1 MRGTL
6 RSKGPLLVFLL
17 LILAVFGY
25 PLFMLV
31 YGAFRTGQPG
41 TPGTFGP
48 QGFVDAY
55 GDPATWETLWAS
67 VFFGVSVNL
76 IGIVFGFVFAWLA
89 ARTTM
94 PGRRLITPVMVTAF
108 AIPSLFFA
116 ISWGMLTGPTGMLT
130 QILGTG
136 PDGAARFDALSWTG
150 LILVAAL
157 KAIAVMYLLMLGPV
171 RALNRSQEEAA
182 LLSGASKVRLFI
194 DVNIPLLIP
203 TLTGLAILGFVNS
216 LGQLDIALI
225 LGVPAGIYVFPT
237 QIYDFLNSTP
247 IRYDS
252 ASVLGLMLI
261 VIVYLLVG
269 LRAKIV
275 GKKNYVTVTGKNYR
289 IQPEDIGPWGWV
301 GLVVFAGYAFTA
313 LVLPLVQLLISSFQP
328 VMGVTGFTTRHY
340 ERLLDTRSVLTALQN
355 TFVVGIVAGFLATAL
370 AVLISYVALRSTSRL
385 ARLPELIVWAVV
397 AVPGIV
403 LALAITWAVL
413 AVPGLNQLY
422 GTLAIVLIALVIVV
436 TPIAQRATSGP
447 VGQLGKELEE
457 AARIAGAGPVKMLTT
472 VVVPLIGPSFIAS
485 WFITGIMAA
494 GSLDIPILL
503 STARTQTVSL
513 LVYNYYAQ
521 LGDGSRAAALLIVL
535 LVSLALMAVLVALVG
550 KVLKARQQR
559 TTRKRAEVIEDYLET
574 HEVEPEGGPLAGTDA
589 HDPGPALPTSAIR
602 ITETR

>member
-1 MRGTL
+1 MLGTL

-41 TPGTFGP
+41 TDGTFGP

-67 VFFGVSVNL
+67 VVFGVSVNA

-116 ISWGMLTGPTGMLT
+116 ISWGMLTGPTGLLT
-130 QILGTG
+130 QVLGTG
-136 PDGAARFDALSWTG
+136 ADGSARFDAFSWTG
-150 LILVAAL
+150 LILVAGL
-157 KAIAVMYLLMLGPV
+157 KTIAVMYLLMLGPV

-237 QIYDFLNSTP
+237 QIYDFLNSSP

-252 ASVLGLMLI
+252 ASALALLLI
-261 VIVYLLVG
+261 VVIYLLVG
-269 LRAKIV
+269 LRAKV
-275 GKKNYVTVTGKNYR
+275 MGNKNYVTVTGKNYR
-289 IQPEDIGPWGWV
+289 ILPEDIGRWGWA
-301 GLVVFAGYAFTA
+301 GLALFAGFAFTA
-313 LVLPLVQLLISSFQP
+313 LVLPLVQLLVSSFQP
-328 VMGVTGFTTRHY
+328 VMGVNGFTTRHY
-340 ERLLDTRSVLTALQN
+340 EKLLDTRSVVNALQN

-370 AVLISYVALRSTSRL
+370 AVCISYVALRSTSRL
-385 ARLPELIVWAVV
+385 ARLPELVVWAVV

-403 LALAITWAVL
+403 LALAITWACL
-413 AVPGLNQLY
+413 AVPGLNKLY
-422 GTLAIVLIALVIVV
+422 GTLAIVLVALVIVV

-503 STARTQTVSL
+503 STTKTQTVSL

-535 LVSLALMAVLVALVG
+535 LASLALMAVLVALVG
-550 KVLKARQQR
+550 KALKARQQR
-559 TTRKRAEVIEDYLET
+559 TTRRRAEVIEDYLET

>member
-1 MRGTL
+1 MLSTL

-25 PLFMLV
+25 PLLMLV
-31 YGAFRTGQPG
+31 YGAFRSGQPG
-41 TPGTFGP
+41 GPGEMGL

-55 GDPATWETLWAS
+55 GDPATWDTLWAS
-67 VFFGVSVNL
+67 VLFGLAVNA
-76 IGIVFGFVFAWLA
+76 IGIVGGFVFAWLA

-94 PGRRLITPVMVTAF
+94 PGRRLITPVMVIVF

-116 ISWGMLTGPTGMLT
+116 MSWGMLTSPNGLLT
-130 QILGTG
+130 EALGRNDAG
-136 PDGAARFDALSWTG
+136 QPLFDAMSWTG

-157 KAIAVMYLLMLGPV
+157 KAIAVMYLLLLGPV

-182 LLSGASKVRLFI
+182 LLSGASKLRLFVDI
-194 DVNIPLLIP
+194 NIPLLIP
-203 TLTGLAILGFVNS
+203 TITGLLILGFVNS
-216 LGQLDIALI
+216 LGQLDIALL

-237 QIYDFLNSTP
+237 QIYDFLSTSP

-252 ASVLGLMLI
+252 ASALALMLI
-261 VIVYLLVG
+261 VLIYVLVG
-269 LRAKIV
+269 LRSKLV
-275 GKKNYVTVTGKNYR
+275 GNKNYVTVTGKNYR

-301 GLVVFAGYAFTA
+301 GVVLFAGYAVTA
-313 LVLPLVQLLISSFQP
+313 LVLPLIQLLVSSFQP
-328 VMGVTGFTTRHY
+328 VMGVEGFTTRHY
-340 ERLLDTRSVLTALQN
+340 EQLFDTRTVITALQN
-355 TFVVGIVAGFLATAL
+355 TFLVGIVAGFVATAL
-370 AVLISYVALRSTSRL
+370 AVCISYIGLRSASRL
-385 ARLPELIVWAVV
+385 ARVPELVVWAVI

-413 AVPGLNQLY
+413 SVPGLSSLY
-422 GTLAIVLIALVIVV
+422 GTIWIVLFALVIVV

-457 AARIAGAGPVKMLTT
+457 AARISGASPVTMMTT

-503 STARTQTVSL
+503 SNAKTQTVSL

-535 LVSLALMAVLVALVG
+535 LVSLALMAVLVGLVG
-550 KVLKARQQR
+550 VLFKRRQQR
-559 TTRKRAEVIEDYLET
+559 YTRGRARLVEEYIQSRPTDEPASAVGADAGQSTPTTTR
-574 HEVEPEGGPLAGTDA
+574 
-589 HDPGPALPTSAIR
+589 
-602 ITETR
+602 